1 MDRVAVVT
9 GGASGMGLS
18 TCEHLV
24 RRGDAAAVFD
34 PKGAEETAEKLRAQ
48 GGRALGVTVDV
59 ADRAAV
65 DAALKRVRAELGPVQ
80 ILVTCAAVSLFTDFM
95 DISVEEWQRTLAVN
109 LTGTFHCIQLA
120 LPDMLAAEWGR
131 IVTISSSA
139 AQVGGPKHAHYGA
152 SKGGIVGLTRSL
164 SHEFARKGITVNCIA
179 PHYIDTPMFRA
190 GLRGVHGEGSSG
202 AAAELGVSRLP
213 VGRVGTGDDIAAACM
228 YLTSDEAGFIT
239 GQLHGVN
246 GGAIP

>member
-1 MDRVAVVT
+1 MDRVGVVT

-18 TCEHLV
+18 ICEHLV
-24 RRGDAAAVFD
+24 RRGDAAAVLD
-34 PKGAEETAEKLRAQ
+34 LRGAEEAAEKLQTR
-48 GGRALGVTVDV
+48 GGRAVGVTVDV

-65 DAALKRVRAELGPVQ
+65 DAALQQVRAELGPVE
-80 ILVTCAAVSLFTDFM
+80 ILVTCAALSIFTDFM
-95 DISVEEWQRTLAVN
+95 EMSVEEWERTLAVN

-120 LPDMLAAEWGR
+120 LPDMLAAGWGR

-139 AQVGGPKHAHYGA
+139 AQVGGPKHAHYAA
-152 SKGGIVGLTRSL
+152 SKGGVIGLTRALSL
-164 SHEFARKGITVNCIA
+164 DYARRGITVNCIA

-190 GLRGVHGEGSSG
+190 GLRGVHGEGDAG
-202 AAAELGVSRLP
+202 AAADLGVSRLP
-213 VGRVGTGDDIAAACM
+213 VGRIGTGDDIAAACM

-246 GGAIP
+246 GGALP

>member
-9 GGASGMGLS
+9 GGASGMGRS
-18 TCEHLV
+18 ICEHLV

-34 PKGAEETAEKLRAQ
+34 LKGAEEAADELRAQ

-59 ADRAAV
+59 ADRTAV
-65 DAALKRVRAELGPVQ
+65 DTALHQVRVELGPVQ
-80 ILVTCAAVSLFTDFM
+80 ILVTCAALSLFTDFM
-95 DISVEEWQRTLAVN
+95 EISVEEWERTLAVN

-120 LPDMLAAEWGR
+120 LPDMLAAGWGR

-139 AQVGGPKHAHYGA
+139 AQVGGPKHAHYAA
-152 SKGGIVGLTRSL
+152 SKGGIVGLTRAL
-164 SHEFARKGITVNCIA
+164 SYDYARKGITVNCIA

-190 GLRGVHGEGSSG
+190 GLRGVHGEGSSETAGDLG
-202 AAAELGVSRLP
+202 ASRLP
-213 VGRVGTGDDIAAACM
+213 VARLGTGDDIAAACM
-228 YLTSDEAGFIT
+228 YLTSDEASFIT

-246 GGAIP
+246 GGALP

>member
-1 MDRVAVVT
+1 MDRIGVVT

-18 TCEHLV
+18 ICEHLV
-24 RRGDAAAVFD
+24 RRGDVAAVLD
-34 PKGAEETAEKLRAQ
+34 LKGAEDAAGKLRAQ
-48 GGRALGVTVDV
+48 GGRAVGVTVDV

-65 DAALKRVRAELGPVQ
+65 DAALQRVRAELGPVG

-95 DISVEEWQRTLAVN
+95 EISVEEWERTLAVN

-120 LPDMLAAEWGR
+120 LPDMLAAGWGR

-139 AQVGGPKHAHYGA
+139 AQAGGPKHAHYGA

-190 GLRGVHGEGSSG
+190 GLRGIHG
-202 AAAELGVSRLP
+202 AAGAETAADIGTSRLP
-213 VGRVGTGDDIAAACM
+213 VGRIGTGDDIAAACM
-228 YLTSDEAGFIT
+228 YLTSDEASFIT

-246 GGAIP
+246 GGALP